1 MKTGKRFFVAALT
14 ALLALLAIPGVLP
27 AAKKEK
33 AKKAD
38 AQAASAVLAGTV
50 FTGVGFAL
58 RGAAVVVTALPA
70 EGAPAEAKPKKAARW
85 EAVSDARGE
94 FIVRL
99 PAGPARY
106 NVSVRANGHQPQEKQ
121 LTFAADER
129 QDQNF
134 LLEPAREAAGK

>member
-1 MKTGKRFFVAALT
+1 MKTGRNFIAAAALT
-14 ALLALLAIPGVLP
+14 VLLLLSPLS
-27 AAKKEK
+27 AAKKDK
-33 AKKAD
+33 AKKPETAP
-38 AQAASAVLAGTV
+38 AVLAGTV

-58 RGAAVVVTALPA
+58 RGATIVATALPA
-70 EGAPAEAKPKKAARW
+70 EGAPADAKPKKPARW

-94 FIVRL
+94 FLLRL

-106 NVSVRANGHQPQEKQ
+106 TVMVRASGHQPQEKQ

-134 LLEPAREAAGK
+134 LLDPAREAAGK